1 MTNARYDAIV
11 IGGGVNGL
19 TCAAMLGKAGRRTLL
34 LERRDSLGGCA
45 TEHEV
50 APGFRVPTLAHRT
63 GPLRADV
70 VNDLQ
75 LANHGLSF
83 VSRPIRTTALSA
95 DGRALPLFADP
106 TAAADAIRPWSARDA
121 DAWPAFARSL
131 SRMAGVVGTILT
143 RTPPDVDDPGGHDL
157 WTAMRTVGAFR
168 ALPKD
173 DAWRLLRWGP
183 MAVADLVS
191 EAFET
196 ELLRA
201 AVAADG
207 LLGAMMGPWSA
218 GSGLQLLLHEAN
230 ASVAALRDS
239 EVDGGPLA
247 AVRALEAAA
256 RRHGVAIRTGASAAQ
271 VLIRGDRATGVV
283 LATGETLQAR
293 AVVSGLDPKRTFLS
307 LCDADHLAPEFL
319 WRIRRVRMRGTL
331 AKVNLALSALP
342 AFSGATRQMLAGT
355 VRIAPTLDYLE
366 RAFDH
371 AKYGESSREP
381 WIEFTIPSLVD
392 PSLAPAGGHVLSA
405 YVQWVPD
412 SVGSRGAG
420 AGTPT
425 HETGAEGKAP
435 GGPSSSGGGLRVSG
449 SPADSDAILD
459 TVLGTLERYAPGLRG
474 LVVAGEIIT
483 PGDME
488 REWGLTGGHIFH
500 GELSLDQMLM
510 MRPLLGF
517 GRYRS
522 PIDGLFLCGSGTHPG
537 TGLTGGSGANAARV
551 IAEALR

>member
-1 MTNARYDAIV
+1 LPGVGSQESGVAMTNARYDAIV
-11 IGGGVNGL
+11 IGGGINGL

-95 DGRALPLFADP
+95 DGRALPLFVDP
-106 TAAADAIRPWSARDA
+106 TAAAGAIRPWSARDA
-121 DAWPAFARSL
+121 DAWPAFAQSL
-131 SRMAGVVGTILT
+131 SRIAGVVGTILT

-168 ALPKD
+168 SLPRD

-191 EAFET
+191 EVFET

-283 LATGETLQAR
+283 LATGETIQAR

-307 LCDADHLAPEFL
+307 LCDADHLPPEFL
-319 WRIRRVRMRGTL
+319 WRIRRVRTRGTL

-342 AFSGATRQMLAGT
+342 AFGGATRQMLAST

-405 YVQWVPD
+405 YVQWVPNT
-412 SVGSRGAG
+412 VG
-420 AGTPT
+420 
-425 HETGAEGKAP
+425 TGHGAP
-435 GGPSSSGGGLRVSG
+435 GGDTASSGGGLRVSG
-449 SPADSDAILD
+449 SHADTDAILD